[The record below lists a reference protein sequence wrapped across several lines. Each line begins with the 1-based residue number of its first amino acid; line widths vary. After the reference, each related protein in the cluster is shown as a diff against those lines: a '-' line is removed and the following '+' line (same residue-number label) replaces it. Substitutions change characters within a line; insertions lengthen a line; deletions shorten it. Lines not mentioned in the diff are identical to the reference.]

1 MSFLTESE
9 HKPHLQP
16 NRKGT
21 RPAVAFWASVA
32 LALAGCSAA
41 KGPSEALLFMPAS
54 NAPSAPALRQLVEAV
69 RPCVGAEGG
78 PMLPDLPSATGQN
91 VKVRLDALL
100 AEPGMHSHGY
110 WHWLGQRASDGAVF
124 IVSAGGINGKRHVF
138 GPVQTTWSC
147 VRTTAL
153 PHPVPETQAQ

>member
-9 HKPHLQP
+9 HKPLQHSY
-16 NRKGT
+16 RE
-21 RPAVAFWASVA
+21 AVAGWVIVA

-41 KGPSEALLFMPAS
+41 KGPSEALLFMPAP
-54 NAPSAPALRQLVEAV
+54 NPPSAPALRQLVEAV
-69 RPCVGAEGG
+69 RPCVGAQGG